1 MDIKISNNNITV
13 VKELSQEKSAILQ
26 YRGVR
31 VAYWPWLVKESQAE

>member
-1 MDIKISNNNITV
+1 MDIKRNNNKITV

-31 VAYWPWLVKESQAE
+31 VAYLPCLVKESQAQ